1 MESLS
6 PFLQG
11 SFIPYNMPVYPGAR
25 RITPISLKWT
35 AKLPGSPLV
44 GDLPLT
50 IHGDYTPLLA
60 RDSESEGPQVC
71 WQEFRQ
77 TGTDKPPRVHECY
90 WAHFAAEI
98 HLSE

>member
-1 MESLS
+1 MLHLFATTQRHTTWDKANLLLLQPKI
-6 PFLQG
+6 PF
-11 SFIPYNMPVYPGAR
+11 N
-25 RITPISLKWT
+25 
-35 AKLPGSPLV
+35 
-44 GDLPLT
+44 
-50 IHGDYTPLLA
+50 GDYTPLVA

-77 TGTDKPPRVHECY
+77 TRFRNVPRVYECY